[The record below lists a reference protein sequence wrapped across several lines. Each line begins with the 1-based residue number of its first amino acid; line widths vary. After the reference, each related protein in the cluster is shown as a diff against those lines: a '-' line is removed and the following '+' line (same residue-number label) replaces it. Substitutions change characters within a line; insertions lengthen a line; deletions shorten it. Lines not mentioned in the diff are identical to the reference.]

1 MCRQAPTPAAASSP
15 SSPLLSACLQT
26 KAGLKFERVGA
37 PQPSDM
43 ASVAAERAVSAVQEV
58 DASVLPIFRGAAA
71 KLLEVGGW
79 VHGCCCSC

>member
-1 MCRQAPTPAAASSP
+1 M
-15 SSPLLSACLQT
+15 
-26 KAGLKFERVGA
+26 GA

-43 ASVAAERAVSAVQEV
+43 ASVAAERAVGAVQEV

-79 VHGCCCSC
+79 VGAWLLLLVLMGG

>member
-1 MCRQAPTPAAASSP
+1 M
-15 SSPLLSACLQT
+15 
-26 KAGLKFERVGA
+26 GA